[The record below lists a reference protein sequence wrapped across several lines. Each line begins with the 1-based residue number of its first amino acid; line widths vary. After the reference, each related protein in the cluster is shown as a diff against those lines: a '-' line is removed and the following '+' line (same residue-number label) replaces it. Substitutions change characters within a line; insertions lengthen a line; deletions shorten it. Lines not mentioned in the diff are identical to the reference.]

1 MLNLVHIQNDQA
13 VVSSRQVA
21 EHFEKNH
28 RDVLRSIKNI
38 CETIARVK
46 KNSMLKNDSA
56 YSTERNFAPSEFS
69 KFFFETSYKDA
80 SGKSNR
86 EYLMNRDGFSLLVM
100 GFTGD
105 AAMEWKLAYIQ
116 AFDAM
121 EAQLMNARNDQF
133 VGLGDDEIKI
143 LRAIKFAEELSKTL
157 FWLAKSESAAKKL
170 AVECAARH
178 FNLNI
183 ELFSFMLSNT
193 AESEVFNVTEIGRI
207 LKIEAN
213 DVNRILRK
221 MKFQRLFRRKWIPI
235 GKGLDFAVFD
245 TYTKWKASII
255 EHIEKFLQERSDD

>member
-1 MLNLVHIQNDQA
+1 MLNLVHIRNGQA
-13 VVSSRQVA
+13 VTSSRTVA
-21 EHFEKNH
+21 EIFEKYH
-28 RDVLRSIKNI
+28 KDVLEQIREILAAENSA
-38 CETIARVK
+38 ARFF
-46 KNSMLKNDSA
+46 
-56 YSTERNFAPSEFS
+56 TESHFMNR
-69 KFFFETSYKDA
+69 
-80 SGKSNR
+80 GKSYP
-86 EYLMNRDGFSLLVM
+86 EYLMNRDGFVLLAM
-100 GFTGD
+100 GFTGKK
-105 AAMEWKLAYIQ
+105 ALHFKMAYID
-116 AFDAM
+116 AFNAM

-245 TYTKWKASII
+245 TYTKWKASVIDII
-255 EHIEKFLQERSDD
+255 RSFLAERLDE